1 MAESCYDDSTP
12 AGANNFLKLVGKYG
26 YCQDDLTIEG
36 RPALDPCN
44 DLYILMCFA
53 AAQVA
58 VGSVQIL
65 SCVIGRLKGNGNK
78 VGDAEVDVD
87 GTNTD
92 NASNGGMTVLG
103 VLSWIAG
110 IIMLTIYT
118 SAETFGTSLPNMTP
132 ERFYNSFQAAVIL
145 NVVLFAFGLLFIVTM
160 TGIFVFSFIFR
171 KGRLGTLF
179 TFIFSVIVM
188 GIAVSFYGCIA
199 FYGWPYVHGDCKEAI
214 QLYEG
219 PQSNNFTVT
228 IDGTLVAASFDDEET
243 ADGITK
249 DLESDVAALINQK
262 LMAGPGAKC
271 LVDDDCPVELT
282 VCNKEYVCVD
292 YSTEKFV
299 LEETTKATTSTTKAT
314 TTTTTKPVKPECAKG
329 LDCGKGFTC
338 NAENKC
344 VANKDKTCGSKLDC
358 TEEKGK
364 PNCVS
369 GTCVAPVP
377 ALNAYGNEYGR
388 IFYDTSCKMITDDAR
403 ETNEWQ
409 FFCEYDYESDA
420 ILHNYLNEIE
430 EGDGG
435 ASFAADSIEC
445 DLLELQFRDFQV
457 ETVEL
462 KKLEKDGLM
471 LSNCDTETSL
481 ITTPEPPKPTGD
493 EPVTTPVATSES
505 PDTSE
510 TPPASSEKPTS
521 STKTT
526 TTTTITTTTTTTTT
540 ETTNTTTTTP

>member
-26 YCQDDLTIEG
+26 YCQDDLTLEE
-36 RPALDPCN
+36 RPQLDPCN

-214 QLYEG
+214 QTYKG

-228 IDGTLVAASFDDEET
+228 IDGSLVEASFFEDNKPNRN
-243 ADGITK
+243 ITRE
-249 DLESDVAALINQK
+249 LEIDIAALIDQK
-262 LMAGPGAKC
+262 LVAGPEVVEC
-271 LVDDDCPVELT
+271 LVDDDCTEHMF
-282 VCNKEYVCVD
+282 VCNKNTTMCIEYSVEQTD
-292 YSTEKFV
+292 APTGAPTEEPTEAPTDVPSESPTDGPSEAPTDAPTDAPSKD
-299 LEETTKATTSTTKAT
+299 
-314 TTTTTKPVKPECAKG
+314 PQCAKG
-329 LDCGKGFTC
+329 RDCGKGFTC
-338 NAENKC
+338 DAEKQC
-344 VANKDKTCGSKLDC
+344 VANAKDKCGSKLDC
-358 TEEKGK
+358 SVDA
-364 PNCVS
+364 PNCVN
-369 GTCVAPVP
+369 GACVASDPV
-377 ALNAYGNEYGR
+377 LNEYGYDYGQ
-388 IFYDTSCKMITDDAR
+388 IFYKTECSMQTEKPEEQT
-403 ETNEWQ
+403 TWQ
-409 FFCEYDYESDA
+409 FFCKYVYESDA
-420 ILHNYLNEIE
+420 LLYNYLNQIE
-430 EGDGG
+430 DDQDDGTYDN
-435 ASFAADSIEC
+435 ADIEDIEC
-445 DLLELQFRDFQV
+445 DLLKLQFRDIQMW
-457 ETVEL
+457 TVEL
-462 KKLEKDGLM
+462 KALEKEKLK
-471 LSNCDTETSL
+471 LNNCESETSL
-481 ITTPEPPKPTGD
+481 ITTPAPPKPTEEEPKPTEPIPTD
-493 EPVTTPVATSES
+493 EPDEPDES
-505 PDTSE
+505 R
-510 TPPASSEKPTS
+510 
-521 STKTT
+521 
-526 TTTTITTTTTTTTT
+526 
-540 ETTNTTTTTP
+540 